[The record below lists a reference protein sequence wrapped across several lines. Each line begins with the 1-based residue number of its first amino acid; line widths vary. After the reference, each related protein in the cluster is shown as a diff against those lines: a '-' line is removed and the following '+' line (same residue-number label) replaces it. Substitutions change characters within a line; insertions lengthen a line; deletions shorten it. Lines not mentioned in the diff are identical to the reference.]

1 MNNKIVKS
9 TSILYRRK
17 FIYLFTIFMGIL
29 LVINTIVM
37 LLTHEYFTNYKNYD
51 TMEIGFEYIES
62 VVVSK
67 IKYLTIVS
75 TIYSKQISDVFTD
88 MANDLEYEITPNSEV
103 EVKFNLLTS
112 RLLRNEL
119 DTLKFS
125 AAFQVIRADFENGRT
140 FNNKI
145 VMANRESNGP
155 GTQSLIYG
163 PDYIGLERDEVQYS
177 PYPLETEILT
187 AFLEIGQID
196 LRDKDLSDYV
206 IHFRGYDSLNRFR
219 YAIYAAPIIY
229 EGKVIGATGIMAEE
243 SFLTQNLKINLKGAN
258 NFFINN
264 VYFVFAKYVD
274 GEFILDDTSTIID
287 RNRNPDLRYKNIKL
301 INDSKLKTYSQ
312 EKKIYYGF
320 EKQIPVSS
328 NNSYFSSPEWRM
340 LMLFDNNAVSNILR
354 SILILVLFLFISSFI
369 YYLKLT
375 RTVIK
380 SMVGSESAGVKE
392 LSRLA
397 LMKDTKFLE
406 IVNSDN
412 GQLVILN
419 KNNLV
424 NSIQSLSQ
432 SEYRVFKLYY
442 DGYTPKEVSEIL
454 FISINTVKAHNRK
467 IYDKLG
473 INSREELLD
482 VIDKL
487 NQQEH
492 H

>member
-1 MNNKIVKS
+1 M
-9 TSILYRRK
+9 
-17 FIYLFTIFMGIL
+17 
-29 LVINTIVM
+29 
-37 LLTHEYFTNYKNYD
+37 
-51 TMEIGFEYIES
+51 
-62 VVVSK
+62 
-67 IKYLTIVS
+67 
-75 TIYSKQISDVFTD
+75 
-88 MANDLEYEITPNSEV
+88 
-103 EVKFNLLTS
+103 
-112 RLLRNEL
+112 
-119 DTLKFS
+119 
-125 AAFQVIRADFENGRT
+125 
-140 FNNKI
+140 
-145 VMANRESNGP
+145 
-155 GTQSLIYG
+155 
-163 PDYIGLERDEVQYS
+163 
-177 PYPLETEILT
+177 T

-206 IHFRGYDSLNRFR
+206 IYFRGYDSLNRFR

-243 SFLTQNLKINLKGAN
+243 SFFTQNLKINLKGAD

-354 SILILVLFLFISSFI
+354 SILILVLVLFISSFI

-482 VIDKL
+482 VIDKF

>member
-1 MNNKIVKS
+1 M
-9 TSILYRRK
+9 
-17 FIYLFTIFMGIL
+17 
-29 LVINTIVM
+29 
-37 LLTHEYFTNYKNYD
+37 
-51 TMEIGFEYIES
+51 
-62 VVVSK
+62 
-67 IKYLTIVS
+67 
-75 TIYSKQISDVFTD
+75 
-88 MANDLEYEITPNSEV
+88 
-103 EVKFNLLTS
+103 
-112 RLLRNEL
+112 
-119 DTLKFS
+119 
-125 AAFQVIRADFENGRT
+125 
-140 FNNKI
+140 
-145 VMANRESNGP
+145 
-155 GTQSLIYG
+155 
-163 PDYIGLERDEVQYS
+163 
-177 PYPLETEILT
+177 
-187 AFLEIGQID
+187 D

-432 SEYRVFKLYY
+432 SEYRVLSFIMMATHQRKFQKYFLY
-442 DGYTPKEVSEIL
+442 P
-454 FISINTVKAHNRK
+454 SI
-467 IYDKLG
+467 
-473 INSREELLD
+473 
-482 VIDKL
+482 
-487 NQQEH
+487 Q
-492 H
+492 